1 MELPSLSSRLR
12 IRVDEGVKDLVRKG
26 SKIRGFSENEF
37 VIQAIKHFVVCKA
50 ETVKA
55 LDFQGPGL
63 KSIITKYEGKC
74 IKCRNYIPT
83 GSQAWYGRREKGSP
97 PILVCLDCMMFGMA
111 DKTLAKKFIKVK
123 ELQATIRGLNK
134 MANELAEA
142 VFDPDILKRQ
152 EQFQSLVSNAVER
165 YEKYLQVGTP
175 GEEKKLLEEVLHTV
189 KEAQRIEKGLD
200 DFLYM
205 QIQKLQKRKKKQ
217 KLA

>member
-1 MELPSLSSRLR
+1 MSSRLR
-12 IRVDEGVKDLVRKG
+12 IRVDDEDRDLISKG

-37 VIQAIKHFVVCKA
+37 VIQAIRHFATCKT

-55 LDFQGPGL
+55 VDFQGPGL
-63 KSIITKYEGKC
+63 RSIITKYEGKC
-74 IKCRNYIPT
+74 SKCGDHVPT

-97 PILVCLDCMMFGMA
+97 PIMVCLDCMMFGMA

-134 MANELAEA
+134 IAGELAEA

-152 EQFQSLVSNAVER
+152 EQFQSLVSNAIER

-175 GEEKKLLEEVLHTV
+175 EGEKNLLEEVLHVV

-200 DFLYM
+200 DFLYL
-205 QIQKLQKRKKKQ
+205 QISKKLQKKKKKQ
-217 KLA
+217 LA